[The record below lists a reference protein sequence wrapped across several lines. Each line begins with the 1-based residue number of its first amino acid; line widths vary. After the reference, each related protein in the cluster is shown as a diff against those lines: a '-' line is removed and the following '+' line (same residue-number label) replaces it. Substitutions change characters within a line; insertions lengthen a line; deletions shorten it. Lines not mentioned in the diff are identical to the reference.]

1 MTDYIKNICTKTETL
16 YPNLIINGNPTISNG
31 VVSGF
36 SASNYLTLPDNLKF
50 NNNAEYIIKFTTG
63 STTKA
68 STQTIFADEYFC
80 TLEIKR
86 ETWEVITYD
95 WFNTANINL
104 FTASANTTYWVKILI
119 NGQTKTFSYST
130 DGENY
135 TQLTQFTDTAMLSNR
150 DFPTRIGNH
159 SANRLLDVCSFIG
172 SVDLN
177 ETYINVD
184 GERVWSGMDYKK
196 YYPIGGDSFKGQF
209 VPLDVAW
216 LVQGITIPA
225 STSRDY
231 DISSYLPDDEYDY
244 EVLIGTSVH
253 TVNTAGTSAG
263 CTIITMPSAGT
274 SDGNAFWW
282 YGGEATTRA
291 NNFNMA
297 YGSVYCYVPNSYK
310 HVIIRNNEG
319 SAGTYYVG
327 LIGYRRVNTNNK
339 ENVRYISNINDISI
353 GGNYFDGQPTS
364 SNFATLYDGSF
375 GSSGTTTIDLSSI
388 FPDNNYYYMLHGRVY
403 VQTGSTSGNITAIN
417 MTSSISTTPMEVCS
431 AKTTT
436 SSTEEQ
442 KKAFQIPVGTA
453 MNGQRTLTIG
463 RSSGTNGTGHLTL
476 NASYIR
482 RIGYNE

>member
-1 MTDYIKNICTKTETL
+1 MTDFIKNICTKTETL
-16 YPNLIINGNPTISNG
+16 YPNLIIHDNPTIVNG
-31 VVSGF
+31 VVSDF
-36 SASNYLTLPDNLKF
+36 SASNYLTLPDNHRF
-50 NNNAEYIIKFTTG
+50 NNNAEYVIKFTTA

-68 STQTIFADEYFC
+68 STQTIFASEYFC
-80 TLEIKR
+80 TLEILS
-86 ETWEVITYD
+86 ETWEIYTYD
-95 WFNTANINL
+95 WFNTANVNL

-135 TQLTQFTDTAMLSNR
+135 TQLTQFTDVAMLYNR

-159 SANRLLDVCSFIG
+159 SANRLLNVCNFLG

-184 GERVWSGMDYKK
+184 SVRVWSGMDYKK
-196 YYPIGGDSFKGQF
+196 YYPIGGNSFKGQF
-209 VPLDVAW
+209 VPLNVELAE
-216 LVQGITIPA
+216 GSTISA
-225 STSRDY
+225 NTSRDY
-231 DISSYLPDDEYDY
+231 DISSYLPDDGYDY

-253 TVNTAGTSAG
+253 TPNTSGSTAN
-263 CTIITMPSAGT
+263 CTILTMPSVGT

-291 NNFNMA
+291 NIFNLA

-310 HVIIRNNEG
+310 HVIVRN
-319 SAGTYYVG
+319 SASYTGTYYVK

-339 ENVRYISNINDISI
+339 ENVRYISNINDIAI
-353 GGNYFDGQPTS
+353 GGNYFDGIPTS

-388 FPDNNYYYMLHGRVY
+388 FPDDNYYYMLYGRVY

-417 MTSSISTTPMEVCS
+417 MASSISTTPMVVCS
-431 AKTTT
+431 ARTTT

-453 MNGQRTLTIG
+453 QNGQRTLTIG

>member
-1 MTDYIKNICTKTETL
+1 MTDFIKNICTKTETL
-16 YPNLIINGNPTISNG
+16 YPNVIIHDNPTIANG

-36 SASNYLTLPDNLKF
+36 SALNYLDLPDNYRF
-50 NNNAEYIIKFTTG
+50 NNNAEYVIKFTTA

-80 TLEIKR
+80 TLEIQS
-86 ETWEVITYD
+86 ETWEIYTYD
-95 WFNTANINL
+95 WFNTAIVNL

-135 TQLTQFTDTAMLSNR
+135 TQVANFTDTDMLPNS

-159 SANRLLDVCSFIG
+159 SVIRLLDKCNFLG

-196 YYPIGGDSFKGQF
+196 YYPIGGNSFKGQF
-209 VPLDVAW
+209 VPLDVA
-216 LVQGITIPA
+216 LVFGVTIPA
-225 STSRDY
+225 NTSIDY
-231 DISSYLPDDEYDY
+231 DISSYLPNDEYDY

-253 TVNTAGTSAG
+253 TVNTAGNMAG
-263 CTIITMPSAGT
+263 CMVLTKPSVEI
-274 SDGNAFWW
+274 SEGNSFWW
-282 YGGEATTRA
+282 YGGVASTRA
-291 NNFNMA
+291 NNFNIT

-319 SAGTYYVG
+319 SAGTYYVR
-327 LIGYRRVNTNNK
+327 LIGYRRANTNNK
-339 ENVRYISNINDISI
+339 ENVRYISNINDIAI
-353 GGNYFDGQPTS
+353 GGNYFDGAPTS

-388 FPDNNYYYMLHGRVY
+388 FPDDNYYYMLHGRVY
-403 VQTGSTSGNITAIN
+403 VQTGSASGNITAIN
-417 MTSSISTTPMEVCS
+417 MISSISTTPMEVCS

-453 MNGQRTLTIG
+453 RDGQRTLTIG